1 MVKQD
6 VYFVV
11 PIYFL
16 AFLKISS
23 GPIGKRNNSL
33 GLFEGLNKLQFVGF
47 SFCSV
52 FDLFLHRASSTMFA
66 LCICAYLDINTK

>member
-6 VYFVV
+6 VYLVV

-23 GPIGKRNNSL
+23 GPIGRRDNNL

-52 FDLFLHRASSTMFA
+52 HRVVS
-66 LCICAYLDINTK
+66 CIKPLVQC